1 LADTSVSTVDADQEI
16 LRLLRLTSGELFRD
30 DALKIEPY
38 ANAVSI
44 LANAIAQQK
53 IQVTKPHE
61 NLEGEQYRQIVPN
74 HPVYKTLQNPFTY
87 CTRSRLF
94 KKIAVELLIENEAFI
109 QVTGK
114 KLRVAEPGEFYLKD
128 NRIVRRSTDMSP
140 RGTVIPILLDETPS
154 YTQLTDAL
162 RLWNLVLAQRTTFF
176 KGDAKSGTLI
186 TFKGTEDSNIT
197 EDNLF
202 ALAKQVS
209 VSVKEKAV
217 TVVPEIEA
225 AIHKLNNDP
234 DTQLFDATTE
244 TVLRA
249 VARQFG
255 ISAARLGDTKST
267 RVTTDVKAAEVSL
280 RASLRPYSTAIEE
293 ALTCYFFPK
302 EDLQICFVKHDDDPM
317 ESSTVQTRLILN
329 GIATIDEIRSL
340 NYNLPPLPDGKGA
353 EPILPGQQ
361 IIKDEREGAEPTEG
375 GHTTDDDNDDDDETK
390 TAE

>member
-1 LADTSVSTVDADQEI
+1 MADTSVSTVDADQEI
-16 LRLLRLTSGELFRD
+16 LRLLRLTGGELFRE

-53 IQVTKPHE
+53 IQITEPHE
-61 NLEGEQYRQIVPN
+61 KLVGEQYRQIVPH
-74 HPVYKTLQNPFTY
+74 HPVYHTLKNPFSHYTQ
-87 CTRSRLF
+87 SRFF
-94 KKIAVELLIENEAFI
+94 KKIATELLIENQAFI
-109 QVTGK
+109 QVNLN
-114 KLRVAEPGEFYLKD
+114 KLRVADPGEFYLED
-128 NRIVRRSTDMSP
+128 NKIKQRDTRKTTQRK
-140 RGTVIPILLDETPS
+140 VIPILLDEAPS
-154 YTQLTDAL
+154 YQQLTGVL
-162 RLWNLVLAQRTTFF
+162 KLWNLILAKRTTFF

-186 TFKGTEDSNIT
+186 TFKGVEDSNIT
-197 EDNLF
+197 EASLLS
-202 ALAKQVS
+202 LAQQMS
-209 VSVKEKAV
+209 ASVKDKAV

-234 DTQLFDATTE
+234 DAQLFDGTTE

-293 ALTCYFFPK
+293 ALTRYFFPK
-302 EDLQICFVKHDDDPM
+302 EDLQICFVKHDDDPQ
-317 ESSTVQTRLILN
+317 ESSAVQTRLILN
-329 GIATIDEIRSL
+329 GISTIDEIRAL

-361 IIKDEREGAEPTEG
+361 IIKDERGGAEPEDG
-375 GHTTDDDNDDDDETK
+375 GHTDDSSGDDEDG
-390 TAE
+390 

>member
-1 LADTSVSTVDADQEI
+1 MADSSVSTVDADQEI
-16 LRLLRLTSGELFRD
+16 LRLLRLSSGELFRE

-44 LANAIAQQK
+44 LASAIAQQP
-53 IQVTKPHE
+53 IQITRPHN
-61 NLEGEQYRQIVPN
+61 NLEGEQYRQVVPD

-94 KKIAVELLIENEAFI
+94 KKIAVELLVENQAFI
-109 QVTGK
+109 QVTGQ
-114 KLRVAEPGEFYLKD
+114 KLRVAEPGEFRLKD
-128 NRIVRRSTDMSP
+128 NKITQ
-140 RGTVIPILLDETPS
+140 RGSDKTTRLKVIPILLDEAPS
-154 YTQLTDAL
+154 YTQLTTAL

-197 EDNLF
+197 NTTLL
-202 ALAKQVS
+202 ALAQEMS
-209 VSVKEKAV
+209 ASVKDKAV
-217 TVVPEIEA
+217 TVIPEIEA
-225 AIHKLNNDP
+225 DIHKLNNNP
-234 DTQLFDATTE
+234 DTQLFDGTTE

-302 EDLQICFVKHDDDPM
+302 EDLRICFVKHDDDPL

-340 NYNLPPLPDGKGA
+340 NYNLPSLPDGKGA

-361 IIKDEREGAEPTEG
+361 IIKDERG
-375 GHTTDDDNDDDDETK
+375 GVTPADGGQS
-390 TAE
+390 

>member
-1 LADTSVSTVDADQEI
+1 MADVSVTTVDADAEI
-16 LRLLRLTSGELFRD
+16 LRILRLGGAELYRK

-44 LANAIAQQK
+44 LGNAVAQQR
-53 IQVTKPHE
+53 IQITKPHST
-61 NLEGEQYRQIVPN
+61 LEGHQYRQIVSG
-74 HPVYKTLQNPFTY
+74 HSLYQTLEKPFTY
-87 CTRSRLF
+87 HTRSRLF
-94 KKIAVELLIENEAFI
+94 KKIATELLIENQAFI

-114 KLRVAEPGEFYLKD
+114 KLRVAEPFEFYLKD
-128 NRIVRRSTDMSP
+128 NEIKQRSDHKTTHLD
-140 RGTVIPILLDETPS
+140 VIPILLDEQPS
-154 YTQLTDAL
+154 YTLLTEAL
-162 RLWNLVLAQRTTFF
+162 KLWNLILAQRTTFF
-176 KGDAKSGTLI
+176 KGDVKSGTLI

-197 EDNLF
+197 ERGLMEM
-202 ALAKQVS
+202 AHVVAA
-209 VSVKEKAV
+209 SVKEKAV

-225 AIHKLNNDP
+225 VIHKLNNDP
-234 DTQLFDATTE
+234 DTTLFDATTE

-249 VARQFG
+249 IARQFG

-267 RVTTDVKAAEVSL
+267 KVTTDVKAAEVSL

-293 ALTCYFFPK
+293 ALSAYFFPN
-302 EDLQICFVKHDDDPM
+302 EDLQVCFVKHDDDPL

-361 IIKDEREGAEPTEG
+361 IIKDARDETPPADGD
-375 GHTTDDDNDDDDETK
+375 HDDEK
-390 TAE
+390 ESE